1 MVINSNVAAL
11 AASRTLT
18 ESTNSLS
25 ASLARLSSGSKIVSP
40 EDDAAGL
47 AQSMRLDT
55 QIKRNHA
62 VQSNLNNAISLSQ
75 AQDSFLIKAQSALDR
90 MSELSV
96 MAQDLTKTDTDRSNY
111 SVEFVQLQNYLSRID
126 DEEFNGVDLWGDY
139 HPLNDQN
146 NPIVREVTIDSDGNK
161 VKLNAVNYSGYAGE
175 DADGEDTGWRTFVGI
190 FQAFQTYNSDET
202 VNHDEEGNLLGGLL
216 GGTDTSIK
224 LAMGILNRTSAASA
238 LSNIQT
244 SIQNL
249 ADLRASV
256 GSNIQ
261 RLKFSADQV
270 EILNENLAAATSR
283 IKDVDIA
290 EEATKFARNNILVQS
305 GTAMLSQANLLP
317 SMALQLLG

>member
-1 MVINSNVAAL
+1 M
-11 AASRTLT
+11 SR
-18 ESTNSLS
+18 
-25 ASLARLSSGSKIVSP
+25 
-40 EDDAAGL
+40 
-47 AQSMRLDT
+47 
-55 QIKRNHA
+55 
-62 VQSNLNNAISLSQ
+62 
-75 AQDSFLIKAQSALDR
+75 F
-90 MSELSV
+90 
-96 MAQDLTKTDTDRSNY
+96 
-111 SVEFVQLQNYLSRID
+111 D

-202 VNHDEEGNLLGGLL
+202 VNHDEEGNLLGG
-216 GGTDTSIK
+216 TDTSIK

-270 EILNENLAAATSR
+270 EILNQNLTAANSR
-283 IKDVDIA
+283 IKDVDVA
-290 EEATKFARNNILVQS
+290 KESTEFSRNNILVQS
-305 GTAMLSQANLLP
+305 GTAMLGQANLLP

>member
-1 MVINSNVAAL
+1 
-11 AASRTLT
+11 
-18 ESTNSLS
+18 
-25 ASLARLSSGSKIVSP
+25 
-40 EDDAAGL
+40 
-47 AQSMRLDT
+47 MR
-55 QIKRNHA
+55 
-62 VQSNLNNAISLSQ
+62 
-75 AQDSFLIKAQSALDR
+75 
-90 MSELSV
+90 
-96 MAQDLTKTDTDRSNY
+96 DLTKTDTDRSNY

-224 LAMGILNRTSAASA
+224 LAMGILNTTSAASA

-290 EEATKFARNNILVQS
+290 EEATKYARNNILVQT